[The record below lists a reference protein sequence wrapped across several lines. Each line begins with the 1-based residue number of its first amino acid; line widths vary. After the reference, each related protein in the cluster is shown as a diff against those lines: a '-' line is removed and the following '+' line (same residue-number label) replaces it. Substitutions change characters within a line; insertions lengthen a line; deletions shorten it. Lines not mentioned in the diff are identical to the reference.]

1 MTDASLSST
10 NMDLHSFSF
19 RWHLGLDCED
29 EDESVSDYGIVLHTE
44 ANLSAPLTAATG
56 LSAVEETTE
65 GALTDSRTGTT
76 RRLSSTMPPSNNGL
90 DLSPS
95 QDRKDF
101 GVAKISKN
109 ILDRLWSASDRLVP
123 RLSTPVPVPTS
134 PVTRVQVDSS
144 RKPSAAPRPR
154 PKNKLRKKTRPSIA
168 LTLAVE
174 PTSSLSLAQ
183 PLPRSLEILQTST
196 SPVSVSPVAGFPSA
210 RSFLS
215 FQFPPVFSRA
225 RSKLLQKSTYRP
237 SNDVGII
244 NRSSTT
250 GRPGVDS
257 SGIWTRKSRGRVSRD
272 TPAANHGK
280 RTVLIGENGIG
291 GFPTPV
297 EPAGHHR
304 RRGGSR
310 EGTPVHGRPNR
321 ISTPWELGL
330 GLGQNLRLG
339 FCNIWHVRGG

>member
-1 MTDASLSST
+1 
-10 NMDLHSFSF
+10 MDLHSFSF

-29 EDESVSDYGIVLHTE
+29 EDESVSDYGIVLHTGE

-65 GALTDSRTGTT
+65 GVLTDSRTATT
-76 RRLSSTMPPSNNGL
+76 RHLSSTMPPSDKELG
-90 DLSPS
+90 LSPS

-101 GVAKISKN
+101 GVAKVSKN

-123 RLSTPVPVPTS
+123 RLSIPVPAPTS
-134 PVTRVQVDSS
+134 PAARVQVDSS
-144 RKPSAAPRPR
+144 RKPSTAPRPR

-196 SPVSVSPVAGFPSA
+196 SPLSVSPVAGFPSA

-225 RSKLLQKSTYRP
+225 RSKVLQKSAYRP
-237 SNDVGII
+237 SNDVDII

-250 GRPGVDS
+250 GRPGADS
-257 SGIWTRKSRGRVSRD
+257 SGIWTRKSRGRISRD
-272 TPAANHGK
+272 TPPANNGK
-280 RTVLIGENGIG
+280 RTVLIRENEIG

-297 EPAGHHR
+297 EPANHHR

-310 EGTPVHGRPNR
+310 EGTPARGRLNR
-321 ISTPWELGL
+321 ISTPWEIGL
-330 GLGQNLRLG
+330 GLGQNLRLRVCG
-339 FCNIWHVRGG
+339 LWHVRGG

>member
-1 MTDASLSST
+1 MEGSVHLSVVR
-10 NMDLHSFSF
+10 LV
-19 RWHLGLDCED
+19 LG
-29 EDESVSDYGIVLHTE
+29 
-44 ANLSAPLTAATG
+44 
-56 LSAVEETTE
+56 
-65 GALTDSRTGTT
+65 
-76 RRLSSTMPPSNNGL
+76 NGVIL
-90 DLSPS
+90 GGKE
-95 QDRKDF
+95 RKNF
-101 GVAKISKN
+101 
-109 ILDRLWSASDRLVP
+109 ILDHFQSASDRLVP
-123 RLSTPVPVPTS
+123 RLSTPVPAPTS
-134 PVTRVQVDSS
+134 PVAGVQANSS

-154 PKNKLRKKTRPSIA
+154 PRNKLRKKTRPSIA
-168 LTLAVE
+168 LTLAIE

-225 RSKLLQKSTYRP
+225 RSKVLQKSTYRP
-237 SNDVGII
+237 HNDVGII

-257 SGIWTRKSRGRVSRD
+257 SGIRARKSRGRVSRD
-272 TPAANHGK
+272 TPPANNGK

-291 GFPTPV
+291 GFPTPA
-297 EPAGHHR
+297 ESTGHHR

-310 EGTPVHGRPNR
+310 EGTPGRGRPNR

-330 GLGQNLRLG
+330 GLGKNLRLRVCS
-339 FCNIWHVRGG
+339 FWHVRGG